1 MDQRDILRRLCNILL
16 SSNSNEI
23 QSNPDSLINTLL
35 INAVGHL
42 VLKRRTNKSTQTD
55 FNVQRIKQNNSTL
68 VETQHLLPLYKLHRH
83 LPRKNQVR

>member
-42 VLKRRTNKSTQTD
+42 VVKTGNIGSPNPTFCLMLRGMN
-55 FNVQRIKQNNSTL
+55 
-68 VETQHLLPLYKLHRH
+68 
-83 LPRKNQVR
+83 